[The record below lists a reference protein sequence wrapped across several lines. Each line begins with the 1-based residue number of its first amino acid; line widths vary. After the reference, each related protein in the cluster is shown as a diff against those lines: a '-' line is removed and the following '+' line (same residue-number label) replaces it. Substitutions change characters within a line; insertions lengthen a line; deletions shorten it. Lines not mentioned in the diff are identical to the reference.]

1 LNKASG
7 LLGLAG
13 ASDFREILD
22 RRAAG
27 DPDASLAFDVVVH
40 RLVKYVGA
48 YAAELGRV
56 DALVFTGGIGEHA
69 APLRAALIERLT
81 LLGLVLD
88 ASANEAGAG
97 ERSITSRES
106 RIPALVIPTNEELE
120 IALQSVRVVSG
131 EIGE

>member
-1 LNKASG
+1 M
-7 LLGLAG
+7 
-13 ASDFREILD
+13 
-22 RRAAG
+22 
-27 DPDASLAFDVVVH
+27 
-40 RLVKYVGA
+40 
-48 YAAELGRV
+48 
-56 DALVFTGGIGEHA
+56 
-69 APLRAALIERLT
+69 RAALIERLT

-88 ASANEAGAG
+88 ASANETGAG